1 MYYVLYQLG
10 NLEEKDDNKPI
21 YQGARLTVAASIL
34 LIITFVIRTHGLT
47 GAALT
52 DLLVLVELHCI
63 SPNLFRK
70 SVNLFHQYFKH
81 LRSPIEFHYYC
92 NRKKCKLYLGRS
104 KPDLCPGC
112 HSSLTGK
119 DAVSYFVVVPV
130 VYQLQNLFSG
140 MHTNY
145 LHV

>member
-1 MYYVLYQLG
+1 MRTKSLFSPYLKFEQL
-10 NLEEKDDNKPI
+10 
-21 YQGARLTVAASIL
+21 ARSPLRAVKVPDVTGDS
-34 LIITFVIRTHGLT
+34 TRRTHGLT